1 MLDDPD
7 NVIHLPQV
15 LAVEVSP
22 AVRRL
27 SQSGAIGSERAGQA
41 IADLADLAAFAKTTS
56 RCSYMWELR
65 QEPHG
70 IRRRLRGARRGLD
83 APLLTLDTKIA
94 HAPGHDGSLCPT
106 GDRGRLPSQR

>member
-56 RCSYMWELR
+56 HCSYMWELR
-65 QEPHG
+65 QN
-70 IRRRLRGARRGLD
+70 LTAYD
-83 APLLTLDTKIA
+83 AAYVALAEGSTLHCPRSTPRSP